1 MHGMTPIGANI
12 RRVGNTPV
20 MPMMKNTRSVG
31 LEVLKDRKLT
41 WINPT
46 RIARQN
52 EFRVC

>member
-1 MHGMTPIGANI
+1 
-12 RRVGNTPV
+12 
-20 MPMMKNTRSVG
+20 MKNTRSVG